1 MILTQTI
8 PWSDF
13 SDKHKY
19 YIHNAMKSRICV
31 AEGAIRSG
39 KTIDHCIIAAAHLEL
54 CLDKIHLA
62 SGSTIGNAKLNIG
75 VCNGFG
81 LEALF
86 RGRCKWGKYRDNE
99 ALFLYTQTGE
109 KVVVFAGGGKAD
121 SYKRILGNS
130 YGLWIAT
137 EINEH
142 YDSDDS
148 RESFIKVAFGRQ
160 AAALDPLVLWD
171 LNPCNPNH
179 RIYQDYIDKYRDDKL
194 PGYLYEHFTIDDNL
208 SISDQRREEIKAQ
221 YDPSSVWYRRD
232 ILGERCVADGLV
244 YPMFNVNTHVLD
256 EIPWQALQYGKW
268 YISMDYG
275 TVNPTAA
282 GLWCLYRGT
291 AYMVQEYYY
300 DSRKTQ
306 NRRTDEEHY
315 ASIEAL
321 AGNHKIE
328 RIIIDPSAA
337 SFKETIRRHGKFA
350 VWDGDNSVIDGI
362 RLTGTLLQAEKIK
375 VCRCCEKTIS
385 EFQSYRWDTEAIED
399 AVIKEFDHSMDQMRY
414 FCMTVMRRE
423 VRAKGV

>member
-1 MILTQTI
+1 MLLSEKQIEFCRYANHR
-8 PWSDF
+8 WNF
-13 SDKHKY
+13 KG
-19 YIHNAMKSRICV
+19 
-31 AEGAIRSG
+31 GATRSG
-39 KTIDHCIIAAAHLEL
+39 KTYLDFKWIIPQRIRERVDKDGLAVILGVTKSTIERNVLEPMRNIYGGAL
-54 CLDKIHLA
+54 VGTISSDNTVKLFGEKCYALGAEKVSQVSKIRGASIKYCYGDEVADWSTDVFELLKSRLDKEYSCFDGTFNPQYPGHWL
-62 SGSTIGNAKLNIG
+62 K
-75 VCNGFG
+75 
-81 LEALF
+81 E
-86 RGRCKWGKYRDNE
+86 
-99 ALFLYTQTGE
+99 FL
-109 KVVVFAGGGKAD
+109 
-121 SYKRILGNS
+121 
-130 YGLWIAT
+130 
-137 EINEH
+137 
-142 YDSDDS
+142 DSDADIFS
-148 RESFIKVAFGRQ
+148 Q
-160 AAALDPLVLWD
+160 T
-171 LNPCNPNH
+171 
-179 RIYQDYIDKYRDDKL
+179 Y
-194 PGYLYEHFTIDDNL
+194 TIDDNPFL
-208 SISDQRREEIKAQ
+208 PKEFVENLKKEYAGTVF
-221 YDPSSVWYRRD
+221 YDRY
-232 ILGERCVADGLV
+232 ILGLWAAADGLV